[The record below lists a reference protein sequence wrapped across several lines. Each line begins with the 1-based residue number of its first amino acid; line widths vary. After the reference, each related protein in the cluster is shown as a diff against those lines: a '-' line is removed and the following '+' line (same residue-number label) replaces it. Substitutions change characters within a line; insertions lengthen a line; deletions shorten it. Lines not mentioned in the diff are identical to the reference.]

1 VVIRCAVVLAAACLA
16 IGGQVS
22 DPALDPAGK
31 AYSSLQAKDYDAAIG
46 LFLAAVEADP
56 GRAALRK
63 DLAYVY
69 LKIGEREAARDQFA
83 EAVRLVPQDDHAAL
97 EYAFLCHETGRTAE
111 AHRVF
116 NQVRKQGDPAS
127 RATAEQAFQNVDRPL
142 AEGIER
148 WSKALQ
154 SNPRDVHAH
163 RELAMLAENR
173 EELPLAA
180 EHYLEAWRLRPEW
193 RYLLVALGRVWL
205 AMGRTEPAHS
215 ALLAASRGAEPRAAE
230 EARELLP
237 PRYPYV
243 YEFRQ
248 AIELDPSNLEL
259 RRELGHLLAAMGKP
273 EEAAKEFAAI
283 PQEPAAPGGEAP
295 PAARKEAMAL
305 GDKSYQAGY
314 LRDALKYYTQ
324 ALEQDPL
331 DFRAMLRL
339 GWTNNV
345 LGRDDQAD
353 RWFALARRSPEPAV
367 AAEGNKA
374 HQNLR
379 PFLARFR
386 TTIWLFP
393 NYSSRW
399 RDVFAYGQIKTEY
412 KLGRL
417 PIRAYAS
424 ARLIGDSRGLSRQVQ
439 PQYLSESA
447 LIFGAGLATN
457 YWHGLMLW
465 VEAGRAANYL
475 DNHGGIPR
483 MAADYRG
490 GLALSKGFGR
500 LLAGRE
506 RGTFFEMNDDAV
518 FLGRFRNDVVF
529 YSQNRWGYTLA
540 PAGALGGLQAQWY
553 WNANAAADLRR
564 QYWANSVETG
574 PGLRFRWKW
583 MPAPWVFS
591 VNVVRGMYT
600 ITRDNP
606 WGRWY
611 SDVRVGFWH
620 AFTR

>member
-1 VVIRCAVVLAAACLA
+1 LAAACLA

-31 AYSSLQAKDYDAAIG
+31 AYSSLQAKDYDAAIRS
-46 LFLAAVEADP
+46 FLAAVEADP

-83 EAVRLVPQDDHAAL
+83 EAVRLAPEDHHTAL
-97 EYAFLCHETGRTAE
+97 EYAFLCHETGRRTE

-116 NQVRKQGDPAS
+116 DQVRKQGDPAS

-148 WSKALQ
+148 WSKALLA
-154 SNPRDVHAH
+154 SPRDVHAH

-173 EELPLAA
+173 GALPLAA

-230 EARELLP
+230 AARELLP

-259 RRELGHLLAAMGKP
+259 RRELGYLLAAMGKP

-283 PQEPAAPGGEAP
+283 PHEPTPPGGEVP
-295 PAARKEAMAL
+295 PAAREEAMAL

-331 DFRAMLRL
+331 DFRAMLQL

-353 RWFALARRSPEPAV
+353 RWFALARRSPEPAI
-367 AAEGNKA
+367 AAEGRQGSSELASVPGAFQDHNLA
-374 HQNLR
+374 LPQLFIPVAGRVRLR
-379 PFLARFR
+379 PDQDR
-386 TTIWLFP
+386 I
-393 NYSSRW
+393 
-399 RDVFAYGQIKTEY
+399 
-412 KLGRL
+412 
-417 PIRAYAS
+417 
-424 ARLIGDSRGLSRQVQ
+424 
-439 PQYLSESA
+439 
-447 LIFGAGLATN
+447 
-457 YWHGLMLW
+457 
-465 VEAGRAANYL
+465 
-475 DNHGGIPR
+475 
-483 MAADYRG
+483 
-490 GLALSKGFGR
+490 
-500 LLAGRE
+500 
-506 RGTFFEMNDDAV
+506 
-518 FLGRFRNDVVF
+518 
-529 YSQNRWGYTLA
+529 
-540 PAGALGGLQAQWY
+540 
-553 WNANAAADLRR
+553 
-564 QYWANSVETG
+564 
-574 PGLRFRWKW
+574 
-583 MPAPWVFS
+583 
-591 VNVVRGMYT
+591 
-600 ITRDNP
+600 
-606 WGRWY
+606 
-611 SDVRVGFWH
+611 
-620 AFTR
+620 